1 MVVVKLKV
9 SNSAEAA
16 GVGGEVAVH
25 TEAARHVQTHRL
37 GKKQGAALS
46 EKRTWAIVPLFD
58 KE

>member
-9 SNSAEAA
+9 SSSAEAA

-25 TEAARHVQTHRL
+25 TEAERLEQTHRL

-46 EKRTWAIVPLFD
+46 EQHT
-58 KE
+58 